1 VPFEHNILTSRTAV
15 TPQKTATIFALIAVL
30 CWSTVASAFKLSLQH
45 VTPPQLILIAATTS
59 WAFLLGMLVIQGRVG
74 HITQL
79 STKQCGVSF
88 LFGLLNPTLY
98 YLLLFYAY
106 DMLPA
111 QEAQAINYS
120 WAIVMSLLAVPLLGQ
135 VLGKSDIFAAVVCYL
150 GVLVIATRGDLL
162 GLEFANIK
170 GVALAVISTLVWSI
184 YWIYNRRDER
194 EEILGLFLNFSF
206 ALPLIFIYCWFSG
219 ELNGLASGLVWQ
231 GLVGGIYVGLVEM
244 GLGFVFWLYAM
255 KRADNTAK
263 IANLI
268 FISPFL
274 SLWLIVIFLGETI
287 LPSTLVGLALIILGL
302 VIQSF
307 GGIKKDA

>member
-1 VPFEHNILTSRTAV
+1 
-15 TPQKTATIFALIAVL
+15 
-30 CWSTVASAFKLSLQH
+30 VASAFKLSLQH
-45 VTPPQLILIAATTS
+45 VTPPQLILIAATSS
-59 WAFLLGMLVIQGRVG
+59 WVFLLGMLVAQGRVG
-74 HITQL
+74 QIAQL
-79 STKQCGVSF
+79 SKKQYGVSL

-120 WAIVMSLLAVPLLGQ
+120 WAIVMTLLAVPLLGQ

-206 ALPLIFIYCWFSG
+206 ALPMIITYCWFAG
-219 ELNGLASGLVWQ
+219 ELNGLASDLVWQ
-231 GLVGGIYVGLVEM
+231 GLAGGIYVGLVEM

-255 KRADNTAK
+255 KRAENTAK

-274 SLWLIVIFLGETI
+274 SLWLIVIFLGEPI

-302 VIQSF
+302 VVQSF